1 MILIKYCRVFI
12 VLIGMMFIH
21 SVGYSIDKKIYHS
34 VKSAV
39 LLVGVCTKQVDIDL
53 LPATTKQALLSKFG
67 ATKFKKAMAKLKH
80 AKKLAPYCSKFS
92 SGKNT
97 FFYRLRSTGSSF
109 LINKQGYLITNFHV
123 VGNYSNI
130 VVFDANRSMA
140 NAKIAKVV
148 WRNKE
153 NDLAIL
159 KIDNIS
165 DERKPIT
172 LANPALINS
181 LVNSDVWSL
190 GYPGVSNTS
199 AVQLLSFQAK
209 SDKGVIRAKP
219 EERYLMTNHSVSTST
234 IEHSA
239 YINSGNSG
247 GPLVDYCGKVLGVNQ
262 SVPSVTR
269 GRGIGWS
276 VHIKHVIAG
285 LQLNGIDY
293 TVSSKSC
300 PYYIAGVSSTLSKLF
315 DYIIFATLLMLIIMV
330 VWLYKKR
337 NLKPAGLTQFMRRE
351 MSRYF
356 KTNSKSVKGSEKEA
370 NQTLVGVLKGFGTLE
385 GVDLE
390 MRGDDEIV
398 IGRDSAGLTT
408 PIDSIGRKHA
418 CLYWQ
423 AHLGVI
429 WIEDL
434 KSTNGTFL
442 ENGEEVSPG
451 EKAFLKVGAGFYLSE
466 PENGFKIVD
475 KL

>member
-1 MILIKYCRVFI
+1 MNKYYRIFI
-12 VLIGMMFIH
+12 ASISLLFIQ
-21 SVGYSIDKKIYHS
+21 SIGYSIDKKIYQT
-34 VKSAV
+34 VKSGV
-39 LLVGVCTKQVDIDL
+39 LLVGVCTKQVDINL
-53 LPATTKQALLSKFG
+53 LPSTTKQALLSKFG
-67 ATKFKKAMAKLKH
+67 AAKFKKAMAKLKH

-92 SGKNT
+92 TSKNT
-97 FFYRLRSTGSSF
+97 FFYRLRSTGSAF
-109 LINKQGYLITNFHV
+109 LVNKQGYLITNFHV
-123 VGNYSNI
+123 IGNHPNI
-130 VVFDANRSMA
+130 VVFDANQSVA
-140 NAKIAKVV
+140 NAKVAKVV
-148 WRNKE
+148 WRNME

-159 KIDNIS
+159 KIENIS
-165 DERKPIT
+165 AERKPIT
-172 LANPALINS
+172 LANPTLINS

-219 EERYLMTNHSVSTST
+219 EERYLMSNHSVSTST

-247 GPLVDYCGKVLGVNQ
+247 GPLVDFCGKVLGVNQ
-262 SVPSVTR
+262 SVPSVNR

-300 PYYIAGVSSTLSKLF
+300 PYYKAGISTSSKLF
-315 DYIIFATLLMLIIMV
+315 DYIIFATLLMLIVMV

-337 NLKPAGLTQFMRRE
+337 HIKPAGLTQFMRRE

-356 KTNSKSVKGSEKEA
+356 KTNSKSLKGGDTKEA
-370 NQTLVGVLKGFGTLE
+370 SQKLVGVLKGFGTLE

-390 MRGDDEIV
+390 MRGDDEII

-475 KL
+475 KLS